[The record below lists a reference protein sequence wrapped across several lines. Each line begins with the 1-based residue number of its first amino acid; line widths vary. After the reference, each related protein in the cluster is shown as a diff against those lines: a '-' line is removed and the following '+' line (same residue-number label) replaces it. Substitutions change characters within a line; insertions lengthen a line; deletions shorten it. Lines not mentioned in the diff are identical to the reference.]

1 MSSTC
6 DRGLARPG
14 YELRNV
20 PKHFSVRCQQR
31 FFLTSVRP
39 SPRLFV
45 TGHQSALIFL
55 AGMSKTHT
63 SGNVKASGNK
73 KKEKNNGDN
82 QHALSLKAGKDYE
95 F

>member
-1 MSSTC
+1 MSAEIFLDVSPAFSQTVC
-6 DRGLARPG
+6 DRAS
-14 YELRNV
+14 E
-20 PKHFSVRCQQR
+20 
-31 FFLTSVRP
+31 
-39 SPRLFV
+39 RLD
-45 TGHQSALIFL
+45 FL

-63 SGNVKASGNK
+63 SGNVKAAGNK